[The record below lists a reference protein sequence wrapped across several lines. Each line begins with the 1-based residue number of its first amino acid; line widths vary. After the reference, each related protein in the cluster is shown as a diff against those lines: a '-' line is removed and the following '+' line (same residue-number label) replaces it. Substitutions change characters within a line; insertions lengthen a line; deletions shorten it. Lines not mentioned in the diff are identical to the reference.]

1 MAKTLKMLILIVVLL
16 VGAILLLKSGVFNSL
31 SNIAVSNTDYN
42 AVAEDF
48 IKKNIFISR
57 KVGKVERITQYGSGG
72 EAGPQS
78 YNVYTVNGTD
88 RTAVC
93 YITLVKDKD
102 GSWSVTESTLS
113 VDGSQFQVPVKQSK
127 NKKATSRFKFK

>member
-1 MAKTLKMLILIVVLL
+1 MSDTHKMLILIVVLTA
-16 VGAILLLKSGVFNSL
+16 GAILLFKSGTFNSIR
-31 SNIAVSNTDYN
+31 NIPVSKTDYN

-48 IKKNIFISR
+48 IKKNVFISR
-57 KVGKVERITQYGSGG
+57 KVGKVDSITHYGAGG

-78 YNVYTVNGTD
+78 YNVYTVNGSD

-93 YITLVKDKD
+93 YVTLVKNQD

-113 VDGSQFQVPVKQSK
+113 VDGSQYKVPVKQSN
-127 NKKATSRFKFK
+127 NKKAASRFKFK